1 MFVGDLLNGSILGM
15 KPTFE
20 DWGSVFPW
28 NVTSSNARSIW
39 EESSLVLERHKEK
52 LEAERN
58 RTSIPWA

>member
-1 MFVGDLLNGSILGM
+1 M

-58 RTSIPWA
+58 RTSIRWG

>member
-1 MFVGDLLNGSILGM
+1 M

-28 NVTSSNARSIW
+28 NGTSSNARSIW
-39 EESSLVLERHKEK
+39 EESSLVLGRHKGK

-58 RTSIPWA
+58 RTSMGMNLH